1 MIVEGNVSV
10 KAVLEGNKRKA
21 ETLYIKKGKSS
32 KDIAYIRKIA
42 IEHDVTIEILDES
55 SFHAIAPGKTNGGI
69 ALSCGSRKREI
80 LNDLVQPNA
89 IALLEG
95 IEDPFNLGYCIRS
108 LYSFG
113 FDAVVLPSRNWDNAT
128 PQIIKSSAGASEK
141 ITLIFSDD
149 LPETITAVKSFGFTM
164 VAAHRS
170 NSISLM
176 DYSWPDHILLAVGGE
191 MLGLSNSVMAL
202 VDQRIYIPYANGF
215 RNALNASSAIAVLG
229 YEWMRG
235 RKDGFN
241 HG

>member
-1 MIVEGNVSV
+1 MIVEGTVSV
-10 KAVLEGNKRKA
+10 KAVLEGNKRNA
-21 ETLYIKKGKSS
+21 QTLFIRKGKSS
-32 KDIAYIRKIA
+32 RDISYIKKLA
-42 IEHDVTIEILDES
+42 IHHGITIETLDQP
-55 SFHAIAPGKTNGGI
+55 SFQAIATGKTNGGI
-69 ALSCGSRKREI
+69 ALSCGIRKIET
-80 LNDLVQPNA
+80 LDDLVEPKA

-113 FDAVVLPSRNWDNAT
+113 FDALVLPERNWENAT
-128 PQIIKSSAGASEK
+128 AQIIKSSAGASEK

-149 LPETITAVKSFGFTM
+149 LLEIIKTIKSRGFTM
-164 VAAHRS
+164 VAAHRADS
-170 NSISLM
+170 VSLM
-176 DYSWPDHILLAVGGE
+176 EYTWPDHVLLAVGGE
-191 MLGLSNSVMAL
+191 MRGLSSAVMAQ